1 VALQKVITDERGITA
16 SYFRVVAIIEQY
28 MTDIPTITVQ
38 LMGYADATYRDREKL
53 EGQNLANSFREVYLT
68 EKDELGYTRTDIYN
82 RLAAEIPEF
91 AGAREI

>member
-1 VALQKVITDERGITA
+1 MALQKVITDERGITA

-91 AGAREI
+91 SGAREI

>member
-91 AGAREI
+91 SGAREI

>member
-1 VALQKVITDERGITA
+1 MALQKVITDERGITA

>member
-1 VALQKVITDERGITA
+1 MALQKVITDERGITA

-38 LMGYADATYRDREKL
+38 LIGYADATYRDREKL

-91 AGAREI
+91 SGAREI

>member
-1 VALQKVITDERGITA
+1 MALQITMTDERGITA
-16 SYFRVVAIIEQY
+16 TYFRVIAIIEQY
-28 MTDIPTITVQ
+28 MTDVPTITVQ

-82 RLAAEIPEF
+82 RLATEIPEF
-91 AGAREI
+91 AGAKEI

>member
-38 LMGYADATYRDREKL
+38 LIGYADATYRDREKL

-91 AGAREI
+91 SGAREI